1 MEAKGIE
8 ALKARF
14 AGIEVKANPK
24 TMDEIVEYIET
35 KWQGQRV
42 KIKESEYIIHYKNAL
57 EFMKRL
63 GKPIEGVQEEIRRY
77 MLPNR
82 IGIVLGMKSEYIT
95 VEDGMKYYQ
104 ALTVLKGLTQE
115 DIDTKNDRWLQYMM
129 MLEMQAEWDARE
141 AAAKAAEEAEKAE
154 QAHGGSYGKI
164 LFWICISHR
173 QTKRREIYTDELSHR
188 GKDCH
193 YVQQTSDY
201 KK

>member
-14 AGIEVKANPK
+14 AGIEVQANPK

-154 QAHGGSYGKI
+154 QPIFAGGKKETFEKNMSKM
-164 LFWICISHR
+164 R
-173 QTKRREIYTDELSHR
+173 QSIAKLKS
-188 GKDCH
+188 
-193 YVQQTSDY
+193 
-201 KK
+201 

>member
-1 MEAKGIE
+1 
-8 ALKARF
+8 
-14 AGIEVKANPK
+14 
-24 TMDEIVEYIET
+24 MDEIVEYIET

-154 QAHGGSYGKI
+154 QAYTASITEAFTVYSWMCSGGRASP
-164 LFWICISHR
+164 LS
-173 QTKRREIYTDELSHR
+173 KRNR
-188 GKDCH
+188 
-193 YVQQTSDY
+193 V
-201 KK
+201 